1 MEESCCEGI
10 QNKTNDGTTIE
21 AADYFSLGAVG
32 IWNHTVE
39 GFLFVLFLFCVF
51 LFFFFFYC
59 VFSEAIGK
67 CPRNDI
73 KTNNLC
79 HTNH

>member
-39 GFLFVLFLFCVF
+39 RFSFVLFLFCGFFV
-51 LFFFFFYC
+51 FFFL
-59 VFSEAIGK
+59 
-67 CPRNDI
+67 
-73 KTNNLC
+73 LC
-79 HTNH
+79 IL